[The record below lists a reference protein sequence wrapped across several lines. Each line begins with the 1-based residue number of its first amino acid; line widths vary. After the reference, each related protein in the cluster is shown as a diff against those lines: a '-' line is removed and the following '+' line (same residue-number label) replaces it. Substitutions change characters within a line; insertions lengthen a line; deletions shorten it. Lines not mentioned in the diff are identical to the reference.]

1 MRALVFLLV
10 LLLAVPLF
18 GQKSASDPTPA
29 PTLPPV
35 PPGATKEPTF
45 APVTLTVITQQVSAE
60 TVTVGLVVGLA
71 VAGIVG
77 LTVVGVLLVN
87 YYSTDE
93 DMGVADDQLID
104 VDKLRADLAMYKEL
118 AAGGQGLERRPLVIS

>member
-1 MRALVFLLV
+1 MRAVVFLLM
-10 LLLAVPLF
+10 LMLAVLAAA
-18 GQKSASDPTPA
+18 QNSTSAPTPA

-45 APVTLTVITQQVSAE
+45 APVTLTVITQQGSTE

-71 VAGIVG
+71 AVGIIG
-77 LTVVGVLLVN
+77 LTVVGVVMVN

-118 AAGGQGLERRPLVIS
+118 AASGQGLERRPLVRR

>member
-1 MRALVFLLV
+1 M
-10 LLLAVPLF
+10 LLLLLGTVL
-18 GQKSASDPTPA
+18 GQNSTSSPTPA

-35 PPGATKEPTF
+35 PPGATEKPTF
-45 APVTLTVITQQVSAE
+45 APVTLRVITQQGSAE
-60 TVTVGLVVGLA
+60 TVTVGLVVGSA
-71 VAGIVG
+71 VVGIIG
-77 LTVVGVLLVN
+77 LTFVGVLMVN

-118 AAGGQGLERRPLVIS
+118 AARGQGLERQPLVRR